1 MTSPNGWTL
10 DTLEEYLTNQIKSL
24 SKYFTDLS
32 AEREAVNKERF
43 TSSKEAVTAA
53 LAAAEK
59 AISAAM
65 IASEKAILKAE
76 SAAEKRAEA
85 SNEIRAAMIDQQK
98 LFADKAQTD
107 YRFSSFEQRIEE
119 SKSSLNKR
127 LDGVDNALAV
137 YSGKSTGTSNSMAFI
152 FSSISAIASIAAVTI
167 AVSILMHHQ

>member
-65 IASEKAILKAE
+65 TASEKAILKAE
-76 SAAEKRAEA
+76 AAAEKRSEA

-98 LFADKAQTD
+98 LFAD
-107 YRFSSFEQRIEE
+107 
-119 SKSSLNKR
+119 
-127 LDGVDNALAV
+127 
-137 YSGKSTGTSNSMAFI
+137 
-152 FSSISAIASIAAVTI
+152 
-167 AVSILMHHQ
+167 